1 MNMKKIT
8 CVWLWLSLVSFSV
21 SAASV
26 NKSTASTQKT
36 AVKSKTCTHAR
47 DDNNIQICTALADRG
62 NVVAQNTLGE
72 IYYGDNL
79 LYQKGNHTKARLL
92 FEKAAAQ
99 GLAQAQYN
107 LGSMYRDEL
116 SNFPI
121 ALSWFEKA
129 AAQGN
134 VDAQNSIGYIYEN
147 ASGGKPPRLYVFD
160 EQGKNIDPELPK
172 IEAQFAPFDKFSI
185 PIKYY
190 PRTIYPL
197 SEYGQGVEPDLNKAF
212 EWYEKAAK
220 QGHALAQTN
229 LAYFYLFGIVVKKDE
244 KQAFKLYAQAAKQQF
259 VPALKTLAFM
269 YMQGLGTKVDE
280 HKAFTLL
287 EQAYQ
292 LQPDDSLWHLI
303 HIVMNIDYSFKTQLK
318 HQKRKYRSQYYFDE
332 EASDE
337 DFVYDRFNYLKAF
350 YNLNMKDGSQIVTF
364 SLWTRETFDILL
376 GNTVGEISALKE
388 RFFTKYAIQSNYN
401 MMTSLSYYYKGEEQ
415 DIARAQLWRKYAI
428 KMGAVDHPTEWP
440 DYPPLDEDNKK

>member
-8 CVWLWLSLVSFSV
+8 CAWLWLSLVSFSV

-26 NKSTASTQKT
+26 NKPTATTPKT

-47 DDNNIQICTALADRG
+47 DDNNIQICTALADSG
-62 NVVAQNTLGE
+62 NAVAQNTLGE
-72 IYYGDNL
+72 IYYGNNL
-79 LYQKGNHTKARLL
+79 LYQKGDHTKARLL
-92 FEKAAAQ
+92 
-99 GLAQAQYN
+99 
-107 LGSMYRDEL
+107 
-116 SNFPI
+116 
-121 ALSWFEKA
+121 FEKA

-160 EQGKNIDPELPK
+160 EHGKNIDPELPK

-185 PIKYY
+185 PIENY

-244 KQAFKLYAQAAKQQF
+244 KQAFKLYEQAAKQQF

-269 YMQGLGTKVDE
+269 YMQGLGTKVDDI
-280 HKAFTLL
+280 KPLL
-287 EQAYQ
+287 Y
-292 LQPDDSLWHLI
+292 
-303 HIVMNIDYSFKTQLK
+303 
-318 HQKRKYRSQYYFDE
+318 
-332 EASDE
+332 
-337 DFVYDRFNYLKAF
+337 
-350 YNLNMKDGSQIVTF
+350 
-364 SLWTRETFDILL
+364 
-376 GNTVGEISALKE
+376 
-388 RFFTKYAIQSNYN
+388 
-401 MMTSLSYYYKGEEQ
+401 
-415 DIARAQLWRKYAI
+415 
-428 KMGAVDHPTEWP
+428 
-440 DYPPLDEDNKK
+440 